1 MWAPEILFKIIL
13 SIIGVIS
20 IFYGIAYMILS
31 FLNIMKMD
39 KKLMRFMGSILVGVS
54 ISVFIIAF
62 AVL

>member
-13 SIIGVIS
+13 STIGVIS
-20 IFYGIAYMILS
+20 IFYGITYMILS
-31 FLNIMKMD
+31 FLNIMKMN

>member
-1 MWAPEILFKIIL
+1 VWAPEILFKIIL
-13 SIIGVIS
+13 STIGVIS
-20 IFYGIAYMILS
+20 IFYGITYMILS
-31 FLNIMKMD
+31 FLNIMKMN